1 MTPVSSL
8 FLMCFE
14 RYLKDNLSSCPKR
27 GKRRHTHKWK
37 FSISTREEM
46 RYCCCLCFIAIFGYM
61 GNKFKVILQDVFYNI
76 HPEHL
81 FFKEG
86 CHKNHMVQNHIHYFK
101 LSINRNYHTLGIYWS
116 NWKIIYQHN
125 IDDKHVTKGTIR

>member
-76 HPEHL
+76 HPEYL
-81 FFKEG
+81 FLK
-86 CHKNHMVQNHIHYFK
+86 KDAIK
-101 LSINRNYHTLGIYWS
+101 TIWS
-116 NWKIIYQHN
+116 KIIFIISNYQLLIEIIILLIFIEVIEKLYIN
-125 IDDKHVTKGTIR
+125 TILMINM